1 MMPFSNNTVSFCI
14 VILSVMLF
22 IAIIRTIQLKK
33 TICKINKEMNEA
45 IPDIYYHLNAESKR
59 LDDFGKDVTQ
69 SFIDSKYSVNF
80 SKTNNDEIRNQI
92 NKIVADMASKY
103 NFFDNRL
110 NEIKN
115 SVKITSDAIFL
126 SETAIKKYFQKELD
140 EIRNVVEKLKEID
153 AINEKL
159 KVLELSFDVLKESN
173 STIAKTVMLDFMNE
187 FKKSCDNF
195 IKKNSQ

>member
-1 MMPFSNNTVSFCI
+1 MTFSDVTVTYCI
-14 VILSVMLF
+14 VAIFVMIFL
-22 IAIIRTIQLKK
+22 IIVRIINLKSI
-33 TICKINKEMNEA
+33 TRKITKEMDEA
-45 IPDIYYHLNAESKR
+45 IPDIYYHLNSTTNR
-59 LDDFGKDVTQ
+59 LDDFEKDVTQ

-80 SKTNNDEIRNQI
+80 SKTNNDEIRNHI

-115 SVKITSDAIFL
+115 SVKITSDAISL
-126 SETAIKKYFQKELD
+126 SETAIKKYFQKEID

-195 IKKNSQ
+195 IKKNTQ